1 MRIIFE
7 SEPLWFIREL
17 NEEIKTVSYLIEEFK
32 ELVLGV
38 NEKFKLLC
46 IYDFIKNTENE
57 NLDHFKGIFYLN
69 SKFFLVDLHYIL

>member
-32 ELVLGV
+32 ELVLGD
-38 NEKFKLLC
+38 NEKF
-46 IYDFIKNTENE
+46 
-57 NLDHFKGIFYLN
+57 
-69 SKFFLVDLHYIL
+69 